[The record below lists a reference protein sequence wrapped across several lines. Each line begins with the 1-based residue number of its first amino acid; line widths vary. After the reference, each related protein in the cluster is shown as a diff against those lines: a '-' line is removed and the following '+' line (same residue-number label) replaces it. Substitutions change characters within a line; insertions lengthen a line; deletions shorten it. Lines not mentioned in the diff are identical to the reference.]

1 MIDLLT
7 ALLEYMKADS
17 DIMTLVGDRVYG
29 EALPREEIANMP
41 RHNLVIVSAGGPE
54 AQKTDPVFSQRFD
67 VWSYGYSLYEA
78 GVLDRIAYAVV
89 KNIMRETVGDVLI
102 HSAALSGG
110 PTPYVDADT
119 GYTAMIRS
127 ILVKADERAI
137 A

>member
-7 ALLEYMKADS
+7 ALIELYKAD
-17 DIMTLVGDRVYG
+17 ITIQALIYDRVYG
-29 EALPREEIANMP
+29 EKIPREEIPNMP

-54 AQKTDPVFSQRFD
+54 AFKTDPTFSARFD
-67 VWSYGYSLYEA
+67 VWSYGYSLYDA
-78 GVLDRIAYAVV
+78 GVLDRIVYDVT
-89 KNIMRETVGDVLI
+89 KNIYRRSIVGVLI

-110 PTPYVDADT
+110 PLPYVDGDT
-119 GYTAMIRS
+119 GYAAMIRS